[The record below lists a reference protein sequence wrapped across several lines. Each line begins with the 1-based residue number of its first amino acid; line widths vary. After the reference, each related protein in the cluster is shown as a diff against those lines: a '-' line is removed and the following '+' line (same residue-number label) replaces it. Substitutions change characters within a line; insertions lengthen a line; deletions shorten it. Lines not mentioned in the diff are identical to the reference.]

1 MVKTIQKNVNITF
14 INSFMREVLSYRNQS
29 IDLLSKSMDRFLYDR
44 GLRHERVKC
53 WRKKNN
59 RKNPEHVHSHFPGS
73 INNGSPNNELGK
85 NKRARLKI
93 TEREIF

>member
-1 MVKTIQKNVNITF
+1 MTKYNLLKFLNTSNISLKVILFDFVFSQIHGKDYSKNMNITF

-53 WRKKNN
+53 
-59 RKNPEHVHSHFPGS
+59 
-73 INNGSPNNELGK
+73 
-85 NKRARLKI
+85 
-93 TEREIF
+93 